1 MKKLTDKQKL
11 ELLRGL
17 IDNADYDETAQSLG
31 FKDWESAIKLLNQIH
46 RIVHPYE
53 GCRHLDWEDEAAEMY
68 KEIKK

>member
-11 ELLRGL
+11 ELLRDL
-17 IDNADYDETAQSLG
+17 IGNSDYDET
-31 FKDWESAIKLLNQIH
+31 KDTLESRLLNQIH

-53 GCRHLDWEDEAAEMY
+53 DCRHLDWEDEAVEMY

>member
-11 ELLRGL
+11 ELLRDL
-17 IDNADYDETAQSLG
+17 ICNSDYDSTGDTL
-31 FKDWESAIKLLNQIH
+31 ESRLLNQIH
-46 RIVHPYE
+46 KIVHPYE